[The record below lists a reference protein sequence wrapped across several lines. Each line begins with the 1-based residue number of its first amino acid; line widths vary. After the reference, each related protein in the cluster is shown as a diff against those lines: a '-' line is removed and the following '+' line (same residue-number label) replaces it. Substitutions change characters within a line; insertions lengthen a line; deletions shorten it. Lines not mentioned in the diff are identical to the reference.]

1 MLVGTAF
8 DLFMSRLKMKTQTK
22 NPKKEVSMRNLLGT
36 AVAVVLSMVLLPN
49 CCSTANANG
58 LSVSVSVGAM
68 AGCPEEGYE
77 YSDIDCDDE
86 VMDWDNVII
95 LNDNL
100 IGFWV
105 LLPGNHWALRCRS
118 MWYNSGSY
126 EWTFGPWWYDNT
138 IAYGCHCSG
147 GYTSYYCPFHGV
159 RFHNYMGLHYRDWH
173 NRYFVYNNDRYQPRV
188 ERHIIVNRGRYFRH
202 DEPAIYRQ
210 HAIDR
215 TYIEQ
220 NRQCRPV
227 ADERAILINH
237 ESNRSIEIEKG
248 NRAEKIGNGNKDN
261 CRQSEV
267 TRTRSVK
274 IDNGNSGNNH
284 QSEVTR
290 TRSVTREH
298 SSGIG
303 NSSIRTRNDT
313 RSSSSTRVPHN
324 RK

>member
-1 MLVGTAF
+1 MT
-8 DLFMSRLKMKTQTK
+8 
-22 NPKKEVSMRNLLGT
+22 
-36 AVAVVLSMVLLPN
+36 
-49 CCSTANANG
+49 
-58 LSVSVSVGAM
+58 VSVSVGAS
-68 AGCPEEGYE
+68 AGYGCPGEGYE
-77 YSDIDCDDE
+77 YSDIDCDED

-105 LLPGNHWALRCRS
+105 VLPGGTWALRCRS

-126 EWTFGPWWYDNT
+126 EWTFGPWWYDNS
-138 IAYGCHCSG
+138 ISYGCHCSG
-147 GYTSYYCPFHGV
+147 GYTSYYCPFHSV
-159 RFHNYMGLHYRDWH
+159 RFHHYMSRSYNNWH
-173 NRYFVYNNDRYQPRV
+173 SRYFVYNHDRYQPRV
-188 ERHIIVNRGRYFRH
+188 ERHIIVNRGRYVRH

-210 HAIDR
+210 HSIGR
-215 TYIEQ
+215 THIEQ

-237 ESNRSIEIEKG
+237 ESNRSIEIDKG
-248 NRAEKIGNGNKDN
+248 KRTDKIGNGNKDN
-261 CRQSEV
+261 SRQSEV

-274 IDNGNSGNNH
+274 IDNGNRGNYH

-298 SSGIG
+298 SNGIG